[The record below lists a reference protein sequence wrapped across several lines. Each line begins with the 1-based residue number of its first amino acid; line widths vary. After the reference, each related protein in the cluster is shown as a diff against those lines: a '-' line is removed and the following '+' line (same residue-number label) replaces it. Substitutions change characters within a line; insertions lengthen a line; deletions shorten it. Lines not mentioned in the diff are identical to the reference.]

1 MKAVHGRMRKPGW
14 QVDGLSRTVIRTHAG
29 VLALVCALLGGVG
42 LFTMTVWLLIT
53 GGPQVGLHLRLLA
66 HYCIGYSVSW
76 PGSVVGFFYGALCG
90 GIVGWSIGT
99 IYNVI
104 VNLRQR

>member
-1 MKAVHGRMRKPGW
+1 MKAVHGRRLEQRR
-14 QVDGLSRTVIRTHAG
+14 QVNELSRAVIRLHAG

-42 LFTMTVWLLIT
+42 LFVMTGLLLIQ

-66 HYCIGYSVSW
+66 HYFIGYSVTW
-76 PGSVVGFFYGALCG
+76 KGSVVGFFYGALAG

-99 IYNVI
+99 IYNGI
-104 VNLRQR
+104 VSLRQR